1 MIPSVSKATVG
12 EITLMH
18 FYCLGVSRSS
28 VSAICRLPNCK
39 ALSYYWCCFILCLQ
53 VEVSKEPYKP
63 TAQAERRDRKLHS
76 LRNCNVIALPAAAAT
91 PSCAW
96 KGIPVPWLIGA
107 GSQ

>member
-1 MIPSVSKATVG
+1 MISSLRKATVE
-12 EITLMH
+12 EITLMR

-53 VEVSKEPYKP
+53 MKVSEEPYKP

-76 LRNCNVIALPAAAAT
+76 LLNCNVIALLAAAAAT
-91 PSCAW
+91 PAVLG
-96 KGIPVPWLIGA
+96 KAYQYHG
-107 GSQ
+107 